1 MFMKTLLIGGVTG
14 LITSFF
20 VDRSTYA
27 TVLNPIDLE
36 LLGIVIFY
44 VGLGLVFSI
53 ISQTGFFAYMF
64 INRFGISLF
73 RSFWPTV
80 QALLIAIV
88 VFDLVYFPYKNSD
101 GETPLYL
108 FILMSAAI
116 LIYGVFIAA
125 IKAKQTHRRGFI
137 PALFVMVVMTTVEW
151 VPGLRTSGTTYAWL
165 MIMTLLACNTY
176 QILILHHLTNDEKS
190 KKVQTNTKPHSSKA

>member
-20 VDRSTYA
+20 VDSSTYA
-27 TVLNPIDLE
+27 TVLNPIKLE
-36 LLGIVIFY
+36 LLGIIIFY
-44 VGLGLVFSI
+44 VGWGLVFSI

-64 INRFGISLF
+64 INRFGLSLF

-88 VFDLVYFPYKNSD
+88 LFDLVYFPYKNSGGD
-101 GETPLYL
+101 TPLYL

-116 LIYGVFIAA
+116 LIYGVIVAT

-137 PALFVMVVMTTVEW
+137 PALFVMVVMTTIEW
-151 VPGLRTSGTTYAWL
+151 VPGLRASGITYAWL
-165 MIMTLLACNTY
+165 MIITLLACNTY
-176 QILILHHLTNDEKS
+176 QILILHHLTNSSKN
-190 KKVQTNTKPHSSKA
+190 KKVQSNTKPQSSKA